1 MTICSFVAPVAACS
15 NSQRRAGPAL
25 ADAFDLGR
33 MERIDF
39 LAAVAVLLTTELDRQ
54 AP

>member
-1 MTICSFVAPVAACS
+1 MTIRSFVAPIAACG
-15 NSQRRAGPAL
+15 NSRRRAGPAL

-39 LAAVAVLLTTELDRQ
+39 LAALVVLLTTELAYQ
-54 AP
+54 AL